1 MAGSRGSNDSVDV
14 MMNDILNTLD
24 VIKKQLPNGE
34 LKAIQER
41 IERID
46 NTQEDMK
53 EDLRAI
59 KRQLLDP
66 EDGII
71 VRVNKNTEY
80 RKKEESEQKEFEH
93 FLEEHKSVVAFKE
106 TATRI
111 LWILFTAIAGII
123 MTMIF
128 GVNK

>member
-24 VIKKQLPNGE
+24 VIRKQLPNGE

-111 LWILFTAIAGII
+111 LWILFTAIVGII

>member
-1 MAGSRGSNDSVDV
+1 MAGSRGTNDSVDN
-14 MMNDILNTLD
+14 MMNDILTALEI
-24 VIKKQLPNGE
+24 IKKQLPNGE

-46 NTQEDMK
+46 QSQEDMK

-71 VRVNKNTEY
+71 VRVNKNTEF
-80 RKKEESEQKEFEH
+80 RKKQESEEKDFNK
-93 FLEEHKSVVAFKE
+93 FMEEHKDMISFKD
-106 TATRI
+106 TVTKI
-111 LWILFTAIAGII
+111 LWIVFTAIAGII
-123 MTMIF
+123 LAMIF
-128 GVNK
+128 GVTK

>member
-111 LWILFTAIAGII
+111 LWILFTAIVGII

>member
-1 MAGSRGSNDSVDV
+1 MAGSRGTNDSVDN
-14 MMNDILNTLD
+14 MMNDILTALEI
-24 VIKKQLPNGE
+24 IKKQLPNGE

-46 NTQEDMK
+46 QSQEDMK

-71 VRVNKNTEY
+71 VRVNKNTEF
-80 RKKEESEQKEFEH
+80 RKKQESEEKDFNK
-93 FLEEHKSVVAFKE
+93 FMEEHKDMISFKD
-106 TATRI
+106 TVTKI
-111 LWILFTAIAGII
+111 LWIVFTAIVGII
-123 MTMIF
+123 LAMIF
-128 GVNK
+128 GVTK

>member
-1 MAGSRGSNDSVDV
+1 MAGSRGTNDSVDN
-14 MMNDILNTLD
+14 MMNDILTALE

-46 NTQEDMK
+46 QSQEDMK

-71 VRVNKNTEY
+71 VRVNKNTEF
-80 RKKEESEQKEFEH
+80 RKKQESEEKDFDK
-93 FLEEHKSVVAFKE
+93 FIEEHKDMMSFKD
-106 TATRI
+106 TVTKI
-111 LWILFTAIAGII
+111 LWIVFTAIAGII
-123 MTMIF
+123 LAMIF
-128 GVNK
+128 GVTK

>member
-1 MAGSRGSNDSVDV
+1 MAGSRGTNDSVDN
-14 MMNDILNTLD
+14 MMNDILTALE

-46 NTQEDMK
+46 QSQEDMK

-71 VRVNKNTEY
+71 VRVNKNTEF
-80 RKKEESEQKEFEH
+80 RKKEESNEKDFDK
-93 FLEEHKSVVAFKE
+93 FMEEHKDMMSFKD
-106 TATRI
+106 TVTKI
-111 LWILFTAIAGII
+111 LWIVFTAIAGII
-123 MTMIF
+123 MAMIF
-128 GVNK
+128 GVTK

>member
-1 MAGSRGSNDSVDV
+1 MTGSRGTNDSVDN
-14 MMNDILNTLD
+14 MMNDILTALE

-46 NTQEDMK
+46 QSQEGMK

-71 VRVNKNTEY
+71 VRVNKNTEF
-80 RKKEESEQKEFEH
+80 RKKQESEEKDFDK
-93 FLEEHKSVVAFKE
+93 FIEEHKDMMSFKD
-106 TATRI
+106 TVTKI
-111 LWILFTAIAGII
+111 IWIVFTAIAGII
-123 MTMIF
+123 LAMIF
-128 GVNK
+128 GVTK